1 MKIIT
6 VQQKDCAATQISPRE
21 LDSSAFS
28 PNVKTE
34 RTIFFANFARRRNQ
48 QRFRR
53 R

>member
-6 VQQKDCAATQISPRE
+6 VQQKDFAATQSPRE

-34 RTIFFANFARRRNQ
+34 RTIFFANFARRRHQ
-48 QRFRR
+48 RRFRR
-53 R
+53 Q